1 MRSRHALTAALALSV
16 VTILTVAACGSSVQG
31 SAQVNTAAAESAT
44 SSTTSSS
51 TTTSART
58 SDRTSRATEPT
69 DLSDLSSMLN
79 DLSTELSVP
88 TDLSL
93 PSDLTFPTELSDLTD
108 IPGYNSD
115 CLTVSF
121 AYLGIGL
128 AAFGTLGGQGTYD
141 AAELEKSLQELTA
154 SVPPEI
160 AADVQALTEV
170 AAEANGKSLA
180 EAGQL
185 FESDKFTTASD
196 NISKW
201 LDANCGGG

>member
-1 MRSRHALTAALALSV
+1 MRSRRALTAALALSV
-16 VTILTVAACGSSVQG
+16 VTILAVAACGSSVQG
-31 SAQVNTAAAESAT
+31 SAQVNSAAAESAT
-44 SSTTSSS
+44 STATTS
-51 TTTSART
+51 TGTTSA
-58 SDRTSRATEPT
+58 RTSRATEPT

-93 PSDLTFPTELSDLTD
+93 PSDLTFPTELTDLTN

-115 CLTVSF
+115 CLSVSF

-141 AAELEKSLQELTA
+141 AAELKKSLDELTA

-160 AADVQALTEV
+160 AADVQALNEV
-170 AAEANGKSLA
+170 AADANGKSLA

-185 FESDKFTTASD
+185 FESEKFTTASD

-201 LDANCGGG
+201 LDANCAAN

>member
-1 MRSRHALTAALALSV
+1 MRSRHTLTAALALSV
-16 VTILTVAACGSSVQG
+16 VTILAVAACGSSVQG

-44 SSTTSSS
+44 SAQTTSER
-51 TTTSART
+51 TGRT
-58 SDRTSRATEPT
+58 SVEAT

-93 PSDLTFPTELSDLTD
+93 PSDLTFPTELTGLTD

-115 CLTVSF
+115 CLSVSF

-128 AAFGTLGGQGTYD
+128 AAFGTLGGQGSYN
-141 AAELEKSLQELTA
+141 AADLQKSLDELTA

-160 AADVQALTEV
+160 AADVQALNEI

-185 FESDKFTTASD
+185 FESEKFTTASD

-201 LDANCGGG
+201 LDANCGGS

>member
-1 MRSRHALTAALALSV
+1 MRSRRTLTAALALSV
-16 VTILTVAACGSSVQG
+16 VTILAVAACGSSVQG
-31 SAQVNTAAAESAT
+31 SAQVNTAAAETAT
-44 SSTTSSS
+44 SAATTSD
-51 TTTSART
+51 RT
-58 SDRTSRATEPT
+58 SDRTSRETAPT

-93 PSDLTFPTELSDLTD
+93 PSDLTFPTELTDLTD

-141 AAELEKSLQELTA
+141 AAELKKSLDELTA

-160 AADVQALTEV
+160 AADVQALNEV

-201 LDANCGGG
+201 LDANCGSN

>member
-44 SSTTSSS
+44 SAQTTSE
-51 TTTSART
+51 
-58 SDRTSRATEPT
+58 RTSRTSTAAPT

-115 CLTVSF
+115 CLSVSF

-141 AAELEKSLQELTA
+141 AADLKKSLDELTA
-154 SVPPEI
+154 SVPAEI
-160 AADVQALTEV
+160 AADVQALNEV

-185 FESDKFTTASD
+185 FESEKFTTASD

-201 LDANCGGG
+201 LDANCGGS

>member
-1 MRSRHALTAALALSV
+1 MRSRHTLTAALALSV
-16 VTILTVAACGSSVQG
+16 VTILAVAACGSSVQG

-44 SSTTSSS
+44 TAE
-51 TTTSART
+51 TTSART
-58 SDRTSRATEPT
+58 GRTSVEAT

-93 PSDLTFPTELSDLTD
+93 PSDLTFPTELTGLTD

-115 CLTVSF
+115 CLSVSF

-128 AAFGTLGGQGTYD
+128 AAFGTLGGQGSYN
-141 AAELEKSLQELTA
+141 AADLQKALDELTA

-160 AADVQALTEV
+160 AADVQALNEI

-185 FESDKFTTASD
+185 FESEKFTTASD

-201 LDANCGGG
+201 LDANCGGS

>member
-44 SSTTSSS
+44 SAETTSER
-51 TTTSART
+51 TGRT
-58 SDRTSRATEPT
+58 SVEAT

-93 PSDLTFPTELSDLTD
+93 PTELTDLS
-108 IPGYNSD
+108 IPDYNSD
-115 CLTVSF
+115 CLTVAF
-121 AYLGIGL
+121 AYAGIGL
-128 AAFGTLGGQGTYD
+128 AAFGSYGGQGDFD
-141 AAELEKSLQELTA
+141 AAELQKQIDELTG
-154 SVPPEI
+154 SVPAEI
-160 AADVQALTEV
+160 APDVQALGEV
-170 AAEANGKSLA
+170 AAEANGKSLV

-185 FESDKFTTASD
+185 FESEKWTTASD

-201 LDANCGGG
+201 LDANCGGS

>member
-1 MRSRHALTAALALSV
+1 MRSRRALTAALALSV
-16 VTILTVAACGSSVQG
+16 VTILAVAACGSSVQG
-31 SAQVNTAAAESAT
+31 SAQVNTAAAETATSAT
-44 SSTTSSS
+44 TT
-51 TTTSART
+51 A
-58 SDRTSRATEPT
+58 DRTSERTSRETAPT

-93 PSDLTFPTELSDLTD
+93 PSDLTFPTELTDLTD

-141 AAELEKSLQELTA
+141 AAELKKSLDELTA

-160 AADVQALTEV
+160 AADVQALNEIAT
-170 AAEANGKSLA
+170 EANGKSLA

-201 LDANCGGG
+201 LDANCGGS

>member
-1 MRSRHALTAALALSV
+1 MRSRRALTAALALSV
-16 VTILTVAACGSSVQG
+16 VTILAVAACGSSVQG
-31 SAQVNTAAAESAT
+31 SAQVNTAAAETAT
-44 SSTTSSS
+44 SAQTT
-51 TTTSART
+51 A
-58 SDRTSRATEPT
+58 DRTTARSSRAEPT
-69 DLSDLSSMLN
+69 DMSDLSSMLN

-93 PSDLTFPTELSDLTD
+93 PSDLTFPTELTDLNN

-141 AAELEKSLQELTA
+141 AAELKKSLDELTA

-160 AADVQALTEV
+160 AADVQALNEV
-170 AAEANGKSLA
+170 AADANGKSLA

-201 LDANCGGG
+201 LDANCGGS

>member
-31 SAQVNTAAAESAT
+31 SAQVNTAAAESAQ
-44 SSTTSSS
+44 TTSE
-51 TTTSART
+51 
-58 SDRTSRATEPT
+58 RTSRTSTAAPT

-93 PSDLTFPTELSDLTD
+93 PSDLTFPTELSGLTD

-115 CLTVSF
+115 CLSVSF

-141 AAELEKSLQELTA
+141 AADLKKSLDELTA
-154 SVPPEI
+154 SVPAEI
-160 AADVQALTEV
+160 AADVQALNEV

-185 FESDKFTTASD
+185 FESEKFTTASD

-201 LDANCGGG
+201 LDANCGGN